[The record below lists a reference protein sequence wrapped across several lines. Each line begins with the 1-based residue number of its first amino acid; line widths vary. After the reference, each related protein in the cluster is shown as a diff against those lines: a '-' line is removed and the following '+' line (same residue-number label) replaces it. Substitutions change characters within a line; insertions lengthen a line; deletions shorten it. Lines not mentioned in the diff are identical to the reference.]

1 MIYLPVINC
10 RADSTTNPLL
20 FTHTKTRPMD
30 ARTDAEKKGS
40 ERSENQCVIARRER
54 SKGWGLTRARSRA
67 MGFIRRS
74 PSVIRRSP
82 SVIRRSSLVIRRSSS
97 VIRRSSLVIRQPS
110 RPVLASTANAS
121 FEPSVGSSDASSA
134 TLPYVRPVRVRLKRS
149 TSYKTDRFK

>member
-1 MIYLPVINC
+1 
-10 RADSTTNPLL
+10 
-20 FTHTKTRPMD
+20 MD
-30 ARTDAEKKGS
+30 ARTDRAATHRADGEKDARIDAEKKGS

-67 MGFIRRS
+67 MRFIRRSPSVIRRS

>member
-74 PSVIRRSP
+74 PTVIRRSPSVARRSPSVIRRSP
-82 SVIRRSSLVIRRSSS
+82 SVIRRSSLVARRS
-97 VIRRSSLVIRQPS
+97 
-110 RPVLASTANAS
+110 
-121 FEPSVGSSDASSA
+121 PSVNRRVRSRVDRERLLRTVRRVERRVVRDASVCPTSA
-134 TLPYVRPVRVRLKRS
+134 RP
-149 TSYKTDRFK
+149 FKKINEL